1 VDTVYV
7 IAVLT
12 SLNCGVEVLCLR
24 AVEPDVTGEH
34 ARIYNTSDDCVVAL
48 NRLLAKARHDATHQ
62 RDLRCVSE
70 KFALPY
76 MPRESK

>member
-1 VDTVYV
+1 MRHHVDTVYI

-34 ARIYNTSDDCVVAL
+34 ARIY
-48 NRLLAKARHDATHQ
+48 
-62 RDLRCVSE
+62 
-70 KFALPY
+70 
-76 MPRESK
+76 